1 MLVIKNAR
9 VFTAAGRNYDK
20 GDIAVENGKIRTKSL
35 SVLFLHFFV

>member
-20 GDIAVENGKIRTKSL
+20 GDIAAENGKISDATKKIE
-35 SVLFLHFFV
+35 